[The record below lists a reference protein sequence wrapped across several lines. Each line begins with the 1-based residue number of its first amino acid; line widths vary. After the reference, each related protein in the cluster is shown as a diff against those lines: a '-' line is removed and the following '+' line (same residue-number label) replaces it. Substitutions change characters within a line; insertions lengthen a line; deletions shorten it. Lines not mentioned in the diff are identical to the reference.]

1 MLIIGNGKLY
11 CEITDKKSNT
21 SQCLD
26 IINLHLL
33 NKIET
38 IDVVDLSKENVF
50 SFDATINLNQK
61 WWLKAYM
68 KIGNNYKNRFKILES
83 LIKKLKGKIGNCY
96 TILELCMFY
105 KFFTGNDIDYNVCNC
120 SNKKTLKLYIKL

>member
-1 MLIIGNGKLY
+1 LLLIGNGELY

-33 NKIET
+33 SKIEAT
-38 IDVVDLSKENVF
+38 NVVDLSKENVF
-50 SFDATINLNQK
+50 SFDTTVEFNQNLWQRI
-61 WWLKAYM
+61 YM
-68 KIGNNYKNRFKILES
+68 SIKKDYKKRFKILNS
-83 LIKKLKGKIGNCY
+83 IVQLLKKETANY
-96 TILELCMFY
+96 TMLELCMFY
-105 KFFTGNDIDYNVCNC
+105 KFFTESDIDYHVCNC